1 MKLIQDF
8 RKSSANTFN
17 LNKEGFVPQ
26 PIMSVTLKK
35 SLKLCCCQL
44 LQHRSAYKQSH
55 AHHPF
60 GWLAIKLNRVVHW
73 TPVTGDQSA

>member
-1 MKLIQDF
+1 MNEAIQDLAKF
-8 RKSSANTFN
+8 SQYIQSHKESLFPNQSAR
-17 LNKEGFVPQ
+17 LNQKIVEA
-26 PIMSVTLKK
+26 
-35 SLKLCCCQL
+35 CCCQL

-73 TPVTGDQSA
+73 TPVPGDQSA